1 MFNVY
6 KMKKTVLYISIFLYC
21 NASMAQQLPLF
32 TQYRDYHSLLN
43 PAAIS
48 SDFMLNT
55 YKFSAGAS
63 MRLQWLGATN
73 NPKTQVL
80 RAEWVT
86 TPENTFSFI
95 TGGYLMNDQT
105 GRTGAT
111 GAYGRIAGYFSGNPK
126 NEGFAAG
133 LNIGAVQYRIDASE
147 SRLWDA
153 DDRLFGTRQQQI
165 LPDVSVGVFGYRSLT
180 NDEDNILYGGL
191 SIPQVLGLDF
201 PLKTDKGKGYAIKRI
216 QHYYGQIGFYHFLTA
231 ESFIEVSSWLR
242 YVKNVPFDAD
252 FNVRYQMQEYIWLGA
267 GFSTS
272 KILHA
277 EFGCLL
283 GQLFELDNRDVKI
296 GYGYDYSFSAIAP
309 FFGASHEINLTFLM
323 R

>member
-1 MFNVY
+1 
-6 KMKKTVLYISIFLYC
+6 MKKIFFFILLLVCC
-21 NASMAQQLPLF
+21 NASKAQQLPLF

-43 PAAIS
+43 PASVS

-63 MRLQWLGATN
+63 MRLQWLGASN

-86 TPENTFSFI
+86 NPENTFSFI

-133 LNIGAVQYRIDASE
+133 LNIGAVQYRVDATN

-153 DDRLFGTRQQQI
+153 DDRLLGGRQQQI
-165 LPDVSVGVFGYRSLT
+165 LPDVSVGIFGYRSLT

-201 PLKTDKGKGYAIKRI
+201 NLKTEMGKGYAIKRI

-231 ESFIEVSSWLR
+231 ESFFEVSSWLR

-252 FNVRYQMQEYIWLGA
+252 FNLRYQMQEYVWLGV

-272 KILHA
+272 KILHT

-283 GQLFELDNRDVKI
+283 GQLFELDSRDFKI
-296 GYGYDYSFSAIAP
+296 GYGYDYSFSNIAP
-309 FFGASHEINLTFLM
+309 FFGASHEVNLTFLM

>member
-1 MFNVY
+1 
-6 KMKKTVLYISIFLYC
+6 MKKIFFFLLLFSSFD
-21 NASMAQQLPLF
+21 ALFAQQLPLF
-32 TQYRDYHSLLN
+32 TQYRDYQSLLN
-43 PAAIS
+43 PASIS

-55 YKFSAGAS
+55 YKISAGTS
-63 MRLQWLGATN
+63 MRLQWVGAAN

-80 RAEWVT
+80 HAEWVT
-86 TPENTFSFI
+86 RPENTFSFI

-111 GAYGRIAGYFSGNPK
+111 SAYGRIAGYFSGNPK

-133 LNIGAVQYRIDASE
+133 LNIGAVQYRLDASQ

-153 DDRLFGTRQQQI
+153 DDRLFGTSQQQI
-165 LPDVSVGVFGYRSLT
+165 LPDVSVGIFGYRSLT

-191 SIPQVLGLDF
+191 SVPQVLGLNF
-201 PLKTDKGKGYAIKRI
+201 QLKTELGKGYAIKRI
-216 QHYYGQIGFYHFLTA
+216 PHYYGQIGFYHFLTA

-242 YVKNVPFDAD
+242 YVKNVPLDAD
-252 FNVRYQMQEYIWLGA
+252 FNIRYQLQEYIWLGV

-296 GYGYDYSFSAIAP
+296 GYGYDYSFSSIAP

>member
-1 MFNVY
+1 
-6 KMKKTVLYISIFLYC
+6 MKKTFFFLLLFSSFD
-21 NASMAQQLPLF
+21 ALFAQQLPLF
-32 TQYRDYHSLLN
+32 TQYRDYQSLLN
-43 PAAIS
+43 PAFVS

-55 YKFSAGAS
+55 YKVSAGAS
-63 MRLQWLGATN
+63 MRLQWLGAAN

-86 TPENTFSFI
+86 RPENTFSFI

-133 LNIGAVQYRIDASE
+133 LNIGAVQYRLDASQ

-153 DDRLFGTRQQQI
+153 DDRLLGTSQQQI
-165 LPDVSVGVFGYRSLT
+165 LPDVSVGIFGYRSLT

-191 SIPQVLGLDF
+191 SVPQVLGLNF
-201 PLKTDKGKGYAIKRI
+201 QLKTELGKGYAIQRI
-216 QHYYGQIGFYHFLTA
+216 PHYYGQIGFYHFLTA

-242 YVKNVPFDAD
+242 YVKNVPFNAD
-252 FNVRYQMQEYIWLGA
+252 FNVRYQMQEYIWLGV

>member
-1 MFNVY
+1 
-6 KMKKTVLYISIFLYC
+6 MKKTLFYLFVLICCSPTL
-21 NASMAQQLPLF
+21 AQQLPLF

-55 YKFSAGAS
+55 YKISAGAS
-63 MRLQWLGATN
+63 MRLQWLSVAN

-86 TPENTFSFI
+86 RPENTFSFI

-105 GRTGAT
+105 GRTGTT
-111 GAYGRIAGYFSGNPK
+111 GVYGRLAGYFSGNPK

-133 LNIGAVQYRIDASE
+133 LNIGAVQYRLDASE

-153 DDRLFGTRQQQI
+153 DDKLLGTRQQQI

-191 SIPQVLGLDF
+191 SVPQALGLNVQ
-201 PLKTDKGKGYAIKRI
+201 LKTENGKGYGIKRL
-216 QHYYGQIGFYHFLTA
+216 QHYYGQVGFYHFLSA
-231 ESFIEVSSWLR
+231 ESFIEVSSWWR
-242 YVKNVPFDAD
+242 YVKNVPLDVD
-252 FNVRYQMQEYIWLGA
+252 VNVRYQMQEYLWLGV

-283 GQLFELDNRDVKI
+283 GQVFELDNRDVKI
-296 GYGYDYSFSAIAP
+296 GYGYDYSFSPIAP